1 MTTQTLSSRKTGSA
15 SPTLFWRRLI
25 PKRWYVHLILIL
37 GAIVTTA
44 PLLWM
49 ITLSLKPAR
58 LTYSPPYLI
67 PTTFEWT
74 NYVQAWQAA
83 PFARFYLNTAIM
95 AAGITLGQLLFS
107 SLAAY
112 AFARLKFPG
121 RNLLFLV
128 VLGTMMLPL
137 QVLIIPSY
145 LLVKN
150 LGWQNTFTAL
160 IVPRM
165 VSAFGI
171 FLLRQYY
178 LSIPRDLD
186 EAALI
191 DGASRFGVWWRIILP
206 LSRPALAT
214 LAIFAFLFAWNDFL
228 WPLVVTDD
236 PEMRTIQLGLVM
248 FQGRYGT
255 NWTLL
260 MAGTVTATLPT
271 IVAFLLGQR
280 QFIQSIAMTGVKE

>member
-1 MTTQTLSSRKTGSA
+1 MNGARA
-15 SPTLFWRRLI
+15 SQLTFAGRMKSWRRWL
-25 PKRWYVHLILIL
+25 PKRWYIHAILL
-37 GAIVTTA
+37 AGAVITIA

-58 LTYSPPYLI
+58 LTFAPPYLI
-67 PTTFEWT
+67 PNTFEWE
-74 NYVQAWQAA
+74 NYVRAWEAA
-83 PFARFYLNTAIM
+83 PFARYYLNTAIM
-95 AAGITLGQLLFS
+95 ALGITAGQLIFS

-112 AFARLKFPG
+112 AFARLEFRG
-121 RNLLFLV
+121 RNVLFLII
-128 VLGTMMLPL
+128 LGTMMLPI

-145 LLVKN
+145 LLVLQ
-150 LGWQNTFTAL
+150 LGWKNTFFAL
-160 IVPRM
+160 IVPRL

-171 FLLRQYY
+171 FLLRQFY
-178 LSIPRDLD
+178 LTIPRDLD

-214 LAIFAFLFAWNDFL
+214 LAIFAFLFSWNDFL
-228 WPLVVTDD
+228 WPLIVTDD
-236 PEMRTIQLGLVM
+236 PNMRTIQLGLVM

-271 IVAFLLGQR
+271 ILVFLLGQR
-280 QFIQSIAMTGVKE
+280 QFIESIALSGVKE

>member
-1 MTTQTLSSRKTGSA
+1 MTTQTLSQAQAAPRFS
-15 SPTLFWRRLI
+15 LRRWW
-25 PKRWYVHLILIL
+25 PKRWYIHLVLIA
-37 GAIVTTA
+37 GAVVTTA

-49 ITLSLKPAR
+49 ITMSLKPAR

-67 PTTFEWT
+67 PTVFEWS
-74 NYVQAWQAA
+74 NYAAAWQAA
-83 PFARFYLNTAIM
+83 PFARYYLNTAIM
-95 AAGITLGQLLFS
+95 AVGITVCQLLFS

-121 RNLLFLV
+121 RDLLFLV
-128 VLGTMMLPL
+128 VLGTMMVPI

-145 LLVKN
+145 LIVKDF
-150 LGWQNTFTAL
+150 GWQNTFWAL
-160 IVPRM
+160 IVPRA

-171 FLLRQYY
+171 FLLRQHY
-178 LSIPRDLD
+178 LSIPRELD
-186 EAALI
+186 EAAMI
-191 DGASRFGVWWRIILP
+191 DGASRLGVWWRIILP

-214 LAIFAFLFAWNDFL
+214 LAVFAFLFAWNDFL

-236 PEMRTIQLGLVM
+236 PDMRTIQLGLVM

-271 IVAFLLGQR
+271 IIAFLLGQK
-280 QFIQSIAMTGVKE
+280 QFIESIALSGVKE

>member
-1 MTTQTLSSRKTGSA
+1 MSFTTHTTAHVKPVA
-15 SPTLFWRRLI
+15 RRAALGWW
-25 PKRWYVHLILIL
+25 PKRWYVHLVLIV
-37 GAIVTTA
+37 GALVTTA

-74 NYVQAWQAA
+74 NYVRAWEAA
-83 PFARFYLNTAIM
+83 PFARYYLNTAIM
-95 AAGITLGQLLFS
+95 AAGITLGQLVFG

-121 RNLLFLV
+121 RNTLFLL
-128 VLGTMMLPL
+128 VLGTMMLPF
-137 QVLIIPSY
+137 QVLLIPSY
-145 LLVKN
+145 LIVKD
-150 LGWQNTFTAL
+150 LGWINTFAAL
-160 IVPRM
+160 IIPRM

-171 FLLRQYY
+171 FLLRQHY
-178 LSIPRDLD
+178 LTIPRDLD
-186 EAALI
+186 EAALM
-191 DGASRFGVWWRIILP
+191 DGASRLGVWWRIILP

-228 WPLVVTDD
+228 WPLIVTDQPD
-236 PEMRTIQLGLVM
+236 MRTIQLGLVM

-260 MAGTVTATLPT
+260 MAGTVMATLPT
-271 IVAFLLGQR
+271 ILVFLLGQR
-280 QFIQSIAMTGVKE
+280 QFIESIALSGVKE

>member
-1 MTTQTLSSRKTGSA
+1 MTSERLPALSRQTKRSLN
-15 SPTLFWRRLI
+15 W
-25 PKRWYVHLILIL
+25 KRWIPRRWYIHLLLIV
-37 GAIVTTA
+37 GAIVMIA

-58 LTYSPPYLI
+58 LTYSPTYLF
-67 PTTFEWT
+67 PNTFEWQ
-74 NYVQAWQAA
+74 NYVDAWDAA
-83 PFARFYLNTAIM
+83 PFARYYLNTAIM

-112 AFARLKFPG
+112 AFARIKFPG
-121 RNLLFLV
+121 REVLFLLI
-128 VLGTMMLPL
+128 LGTMMLPI

-145 LLVKN
+145 LTVLS
-150 LGWQNTFTAL
+150 LGWKNSFFAL

-171 FLLRQYY
+171 FLLRQFY

-186 EAALI
+186 EAAFI
-191 DGASRFGVWWRIILP
+191 DGASHFGVWWRIILP

-228 WPLVVTDD
+228 WPLIVTDD
-236 PEMRTIQLGLVM
+236 PNMRTIQLGLVM
-248 FQGRYGT
+248 FQGRYST

-260 MAGTVTATLPT
+260 MAGTVTATIPT
-271 IVAFLLGQR
+271 VIAFLLGQR
-280 QFIQSIAMTGVKE
+280 QFIESIALSGVKE

>member
-1 MTTQTLSSRKTGSA
+1 MTWDSHEAETRFSLSRWL
-15 SPTLFWRRLI
+15 PR
-25 PKRWYVHLILIL
+25 RWYLHLVLIA
-37 GAIVTTA
+37 GALVMIA

-49 ITLSLKPAR
+49 LTLSLKPAR

-67 PTTFEWT
+67 PTTFEWS
-74 NYVQAWQAA
+74 NYVQAWEAA
-83 PFARFYLNTAIM
+83 PFARYYLNTAIM
-95 AAGITLGQLLFS
+95 AGGVTLGQLLLG

-112 AFARLKFPG
+112 AFARLTFPG
-121 RNLLFLV
+121 RNLLFLA
-128 VLGTMMLPL
+128 VLGTMMLPF
-137 QVLIIPSY
+137 QVLLIPSY
-145 LLVKN
+145 LIVKD
-150 LGWQNTFTAL
+150 LGWLNSFSGL
-160 IVPRM
+160 IIPRM

-171 FLLRQYY
+171 FLLRQHY
-178 LSIPRDLD
+178 LSIPKELD

-228 WPLVVTDD
+228 WPLIVTDKPD
-236 PEMRTIQLGLVM
+236 MRTIQLGLVM

-260 MAGTVTATLPT
+260 MAGTVTATVPT
-271 IVAFLLGQR
+271 IIAFLLGQR
-280 QFIQSIAMTGVKE
+280 QFIESIALSGVKE

>member
-1 MTTQTLSSRKTGSA
+1 MTIKALSQPDQQPAAGA
-15 SPTLFWRRLI
+15 LDWRRWI
-25 PKRWYVHLILIL
+25 PKRWYIHLILIL
-37 GAIVTTA
+37 GAVVTTA

-49 ITLSLKPAR
+49 ITLSLKPAK

-67 PTTFEWT
+67 PTVFEWS
-74 NYVQAWQAA
+74 NYAKAWDAA
-83 PFARFYLNTAIM
+83 PFGRYYLNTAIM
-95 AAGITLGQLLFS
+95 AAGITIGQLLFS

-121 RNLLFLV
+121 RNVLFLL
-128 VLGTMMLPL
+128 VLGTMMLPI

-145 LLVKN
+145 LTVLS
-150 LGWQNTFTAL
+150 LGWKNTFFAL

-171 FLLRQYY
+171 FLLRQHY

-186 EAALI
+186 ESALI
-191 DGASRFGVWWRIILP
+191 DGATRLGVWWRIILP

-214 LAIFAFLFAWNDFL
+214 LAIFAFLFSWNDFL
-228 WPLVVTDD
+228 WPLIVADD
-236 PEMRTIQLGLVM
+236 PNMRTIQLGLVM

-260 MAGTVTATLPT
+260 MAGTVTATIPT
-271 IVAFLLGQR
+271 ILVFLLGQR
-280 QFIQSIAMTGVKE
+280 QFIESIALSGVKE

>member
-1 MTTQTLSSRKTGSA
+1 MNASTMTWNSNEAENRFSLNRWL
-15 SPTLFWRRLI
+15 PR
-25 PKRWYVHLILIL
+25 RWYLHLILIA
-37 GAIVTTA
+37 GALVMIA

-67 PTTFEWT
+67 PTTFEWS
-74 NYVQAWQAA
+74 NYVQAWEAA
-83 PFARFYLNTAIM
+83 PFARYYLNTAIM
-95 AAGITLGQLLFS
+95 AAGVTLGQLFLG

-112 AFARLKFPG
+112 AFARLTFPG

-128 VLGTMMLPL
+128 VLGTMMLPF
-137 QVLIIPSY
+137 QVLLIPSY
-145 LLVKN
+145 LIVKD
-150 LGWQNTFTAL
+150 LGWLNSFSGL
-160 IVPRM
+160 IIPRM

-171 FLLRQYY
+171 FLLRQHY
-178 LSIPRDLD
+178 LSIPKELD

-191 DGASRFGVWWRIILP
+191 DGASRFGVWWRIIVP

-214 LAIFAFLFAWNDFL
+214 LAIFSFLFAWNDFL
-228 WPLVVTDD
+228 WPLIVTDKPD
-236 PEMRTIQLGLVM
+236 MRTIQLGLVM

-271 IVAFLLGQR
+271 VIVFLLGQR
-280 QFIQSIAMTGVKE
+280 QFIESIALSGVKE